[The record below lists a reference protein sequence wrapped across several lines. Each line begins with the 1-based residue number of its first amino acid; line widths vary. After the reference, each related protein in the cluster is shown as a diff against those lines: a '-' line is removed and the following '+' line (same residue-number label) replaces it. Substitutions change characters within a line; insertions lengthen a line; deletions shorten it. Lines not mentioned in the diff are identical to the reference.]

1 MVSGNMEYRPLDI
14 TVISAE
20 NLKDVNLISKMD
32 VYVEVSIGGD
42 PVGKQKTHVD
52 KDGGKSPKWNHRLK
66 FDVGVGILAANPA
79 LPIHFKIRSDRPL
92 GDKDIGDVSVP
103 IEELLLEADG
113 DERVVE
119 YQVRTPSGKPKGTFK
134 FSYKFGDNLASP
146 AEPPPPP
153 PKPENTGGE
162 AVTAYPAHPG
172 PDAAYLLPAHV
183 GYAQPHPGYGA
194 PPPAPGYGY
203 PAPGYGAP
211 PLAPGY
217 GYPAPG
223 YGYPPVQPGYGA
235 LPPAPGYGYPA
246 PGYGYPPVQEAVHKP
261 TKKINF
267 GLALAAAGLLEGV
280 LMGDM
285 AGLGDF

>member
-1 MVSGNMEYRPLDI
+1 MVSGNMEYRTLDI

-42 PVGKQKTHVD
+42 PVGKRKTHVD

-66 FDVGVGILAANPA
+66 FDVGVGVLVANPA
-79 LPIHFKIRSDRPL
+79 LPLLFKIRSDRPL
-92 GDKDIGDVSVP
+92 GDKDIGDVSVS
-103 IEELLLEADG
+103 INELLLEADG
-113 DERVVE
+113 GERVVE
-119 YQVRTPSGKPKGTFK
+119 YQVRTPLGKPKGTLK
-134 FSYKFGDNLASP
+134 FSYKFGDKLAAP
-146 AEPPPPP
+146 TV
-153 PKPENTGGE
+153 NTGGE
-162 AVTAYPAHPG
+162 AVTVHPG
-172 PDAAYLLPAHV
+172 PGAAYPHPAHV
-183 GYAQPHPGYGA
+183 GYA
-194 PPPAPGYGY
+194 PPQPGYGY
-203 PAPGYGAP
+203 PPPQPGYGYPPPQPGYGAP
-211 PLAPGY
+211 PLTPGY

-235 LPPAPGYGYPA
+235 PPPA

-285 AGLGDF
+285 AAGLGDDAGFDF

>member
-1 MVSGNMEYRPLDI
+1 MEYRPLDI

-42 PVGKQKTHVD
+42 PVGKRKTHVD
-52 KDGGKSPKWNHRLK
+52 ANGGKSPKWNHRLK
-66 FDVGVGILAANPA
+66 FNVGVDVLAANPA
-79 LPIHFKIRSDRPL
+79 LPLLFKIRSDRPL

-103 IEELLLEADG
+103 IKELLLGADG
-113 DERVVE
+113 SERVVE
-119 YQVRTPSGKPKGTFK
+119 CQVRTPSGKPKGTLK
-134 FSYKFGDNLASP
+134 FSYNFGDKLAGP

-153 PKPENTGGE
+153 SKLKNTGGE

-172 PDAAYLLPAHV
+172 PDAAYPLPAHV
-183 GYAQPHPGYGA
+183 GYAQPQ
-194 PPPAPGYGY
+194 PGYGY
-203 PAPGYGAP
+203 PPPQPGYGAP

-235 LPPAPGYGYPA
+235 LPPAPGYGYPV
-246 PGYGYPPVQEAVHKP
+246 PGYGYQPVQEAVHKP

-285 AGLGDF
+285 AGLGDAGF

>member
-1 MVSGNMEYRPLDI
+1 MVSGNMEYRLLDV

-52 KDGGKSPKWNHRLK
+52 KDGGKNPKWNHRLK

-79 LPIHFKIRSDRPL
+79 LPILFKIRSDRPL

-134 FSYKFGDNLASP
+134 FSYKFGVKLASP

-153 PKPENTGGE
+153 PKSENTGGE

-172 PDAAYLLPAHV
+172 PGAAYPLLTHV
-183 GYAQPHPGYGA
+183 GYAQPHPGYGY
-194 PPPAPGYGY
+194 PPPQPGYGALPLAPGYGVPPSAPGYGY

-211 PLAPGY
+211 P
-217 GYPAPG
+217 PG
-223 YGYPPVQPGYGA
+223 YGYPPVQP
-235 LPPAPGYGYPA
+235 
-246 PGYGYPPVQEAVHKP
+246 K
-261 TKKINF
+261 KKINF
-267 GLALAAAGLLEGV
+267 GLARLGLAAGLLDGLFV
-280 LMGDM
+280 GDM
-285 AGLGDF
+285 DVLDDAGFDF